1 MIKIETYSST
11 GRKLAQTTLPKK
23 YETPIN
29 AVLLAQALRVY
40 EDRKHKGS
48 SKVKTRGEV
57 VASTRKIYRQKG
69 TGRARHGARSAPI
82 FVGGG
87 VAHGPK
93 GVKRMLSL
101 PKVLAKK
108 ALNVSLSLKAK
119 KGRVCVIDGI
129 SDLKKTK
136 QAANLLSKISKSN
149 ENVAGKARFTLALS
163 HDNKESVL
171 VFRNLADVGVV
182 RFKDLNAHKV
192 YYGGTLL
199 IDKNVFD
206 DRKAKKTR
214 KSSHKKSVKSKKV
227 KKATK

>member
-48 SKVKTRGEV
+48 SKVKTRGAV
-57 VASTRKIYRQKG
+57 VASTRTIYRQKG

-171 VFRNLADVGVV
+171 VFRNLADV
-182 RFKDLNAHKV
+182 LNAHKV